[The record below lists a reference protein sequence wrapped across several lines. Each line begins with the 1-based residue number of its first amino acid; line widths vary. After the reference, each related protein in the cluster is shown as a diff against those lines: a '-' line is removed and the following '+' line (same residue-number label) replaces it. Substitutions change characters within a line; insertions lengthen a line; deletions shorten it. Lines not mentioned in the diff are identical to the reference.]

1 MKEADTKRTI
11 ADYLE
16 VGMAQGKW
24 YADRLNSGEVIE
36 VRGNTRRRVKLCRTG
51 TADFFV
57 LKGREAFLGARLES
71 VIFLEVKGDKG
82 MQRQEQ
88 KDFQELIEAQGAEYY
103 VVRSV
108 EEVQEIFTK

>member
-1 MKEADTKRTI
+1 MNEADLKRTI

-24 YADRLNSGEVIE
+24 YYDRLNSGEVIE
-36 VRGNTRRRVKLCRTG
+36 VRGKTRRRVKLCREG

-57 LKGREAFLGARLES
+57 LDEFQCGLWIPRLT
-71 VIFLEVKGDKG
+71 FLEVKGDKG
-82 MQRQEQ
+82 KQTKKQEV
-88 KDFQELIEAQGAEYY
+88 FEEMVEAQGARYF

-108 EEVQEIFTK
+108 EEVIESLET

>member
-16 VGMAQGKW
+16 TGMAQGKW
-24 YADRLNSGEVIE
+24 YYDRLQSGEVIE

-57 LKGREAFLGARLES
+57 IKLSDCMDCVGCK
-71 VIFLEVKGDKG
+71 VIFLEVKGTHG
-82 MQRQEQ
+82 RQRPEQ
-88 KDFQELIEAQGAEYY
+88 KEFQDLIEAQRARYFIVY
-103 VVRSV
+103 SL
-108 EEVQEIFTK
+108 EEVQEILTK

>member
-1 MKEADTKRTI
+1 MTEADLKRCI
-11 ADYLE
+11 SDYLQI
-16 VGMAQGKW
+16 GTSQGRF

-57 LKGREAFLGARLES
+57 LKLSDCMDCVGCR

-88 KDFQELIEAQGAEYY
+88 KDFQELIEAQGGEYY
-103 VVRSV
+103 IVRSL
-108 EEVQEIFTK
+108 EEVQEILTK